1 MRKEFDIKYRQE
13 IESGKYRVE
22 TITGL
27 PVRIICW
34 DAKSDGRD
42 DDIIAL
48 VESNSGAE
56 KIQRYYSNGQL
67 ISDSA
72 RVGNKDLCI
81 IENIEEVYQCLI
93 KYIKAY
99 DIYWGGNSKDDI
111 IACLDKLH
119 SNYVAKPDFKNKVF
133 DIMKKLHKLNFSVP
147 LGSDIEA
154 LINEI
159 TSDVRDLL
167 D

>member
-1 MRKEFDIKYRQE
+1 MKKEFDIKYRSE

-34 DAKSDGRD
+34 NAKSGNRD

-48 VESNSGAE
+48 VGSDSGAE

-72 RVGNKDLCI
+72 RVGRKDLCLVP
-81 IENIEEVYQCLI
+81 NLKNNVEEVYQLLVA
-93 KYIKAY
+93 YIMSHPGC
-99 DIYWGGNSKDDI
+99 WGDFSRDDI
-111 IACLDKLH
+111 IIWLNEMYC
-119 SNYVAKPDFKNKVF
+119 NYITCRDIFGKNYNLENNGNRK
-133 DIMKKLHKLNFSVP
+133 
-147 LGSDIEA
+147 
-154 LINEI
+154 
-159 TSDVRDLL
+159 
-167 D
+167 